1 MLLEPL
7 PTGTMKSKLGA
18 FLLVAAGVLIF
29 AVAGEQTLVN
39 NALAAVA
46 TLGLA
51 AGALLLGT
59 AGEEGRPV

>member
-1 MLLEPL
+1 
-7 PTGTMKSKLGA
+7 MKSKLGA